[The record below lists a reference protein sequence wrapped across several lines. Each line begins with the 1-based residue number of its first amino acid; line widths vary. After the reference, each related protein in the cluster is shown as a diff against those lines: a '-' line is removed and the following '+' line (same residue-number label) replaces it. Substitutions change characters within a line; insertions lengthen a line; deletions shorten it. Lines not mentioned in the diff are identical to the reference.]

1 MTPPQDYTNDSYR
14 IDATEQLSG
23 AHIPDSLMSYVKYC
37 WGRKLYGS
45 STITWSEGTL
55 LRYYVTLPL
64 YEDHNFYFRVK
75 YRNTYSTT
83 YSIHCLSLPKMIPV
97 DPLGNLYTE
106 DMGEVIVQL
115 KGGATGESVTFHCMG
130 IEAVFDHEPTL
141 AELCR
146 RLLDYDVFVTEVKK
160 LKPWGD
166 EDMVIIPYSYMAG
179 DSGESVQEVM
189 VFQYNPDIQ

>member
-1 MTPPQDYTNDSYR
+1 M
-14 IDATEQLSG
+14 
-23 AHIPDSLMSYVKYC
+23 
-37 WGRKLYGS
+37 
-45 STITWSEGTL
+45 
-55 LRYYVTLPL
+55 RYYVTLPL

-83 YSIHCLSLPKMIPV
+83 YSIHCLSLPRMIPV

-166 EDMVIIPYSYMAG
+166 EGIVKLCEWRKP
-179 DSGESVQEVM
+179 
-189 VFQYNPDIQ
+189 PHLR